1 MAGAAFDRA
10 VNLAIAVRQELHPSE
25 RSRQLRFHDNP
36 AWQAGLDFNAQ
47 DHSVLSLIEPGHE
60 PMDVIAKDK
69 ISHFQLGSP
78 LIISIELRIDDHH
91 GGRPLDT
98 EGAVFGLNYAIKSNM
113 VNAFRVG
120 FNRVHYISNS
130 PS

>member
-91 GGRPLDT
+91 GGRLVDWFAIPHNDSFDL
-98 EGAVFGLNYAIKSNM
+98 AV
-113 VNAFRVG
+113 
-120 FNRVHYISNS
+120 VHRLAH
-130 PS
+130 PDELLPRR